1 MVKPI
6 DLQQDL
12 RIVAIRRQVK
22 LLFSAAVILLTLIA
36 GYLSW
41 NEFNRRLSTE
51 VLESYHLDTLLY
63 CIQIREALQVDLSAP
78 DQLPLSP
85 TQRQYRIE
93 LLQRRLDRIADLQHE
108 FEHQSPLSERISS
121 SLQLVQSEFDAFRVS
136 YASGDVDGS
145 LARSSLQTFLRS
157 IDRLSQLHKRA
168 HNQLHSEWNQS
179 QVERVWLLMALFAL
193 AALLGYRLVRQ
204 IFTRI
209 QQLFASQKRTESKLR
224 LSATVF
230 ESSSEGVMITDPEQ
244 IIISVNKAFTEI
256 TGYSEIEV
264 LGKTPKVLSSGRH
277 DAEFY
282 HRMWRSIRH
291 QDRWKG
297 EIWDRRKDGEIY
309 PKWQSISAVR
319 DVEGK
324 LVNYVS
330 VFSDITSIRQSQD
343 QLYHLAHHD
352 PLTDLPNRM
361 LLNARLDQAINH
373 AHRER
378 NHIALMFLD
387 LDRFKNIND
396 TLGHPVGDELLKS
409 LAQRLKSVV
418 REDDTVARLGG
429 DEMIVVLEGLEH
441 PQLATKVAENLLGIF
456 EQPFTLGEH
465 EVYVSAS
472 IGISIYPRDGSDAT
486 TLLKNADAALYM
498 AKKDGRRRY
507 HFYVEELTTSAL
519 ETLTLESDMHRGLER
534 QEFVLHYQPQFSLF
548 NGELV
553 GAEALLRWN
562 HPELGMVP
570 PNRFIPLA
578 EENGL
583 IEPLGLW
590 VLQTACR
597 QARRWQLESQVNLRM
612 SVNLSARQL
621 TRNRLVEEIAE
632 TLREFELDPHWL
644 ELEITESTVMNHPRH
659 ATEKLQAL
667 RALGI
672 TIAIDDFG
680 TGYSSLSHL
689 KSLPVDRLKIDRS
702 FIRDIPRDTDDVAL
716 ARSIIALGHS
726 LDLRVIAE
734 GVETTAQRELL
745 ASMGC
750 NEMQGYLY
758 SAPVPAAEMGRFFS
772 NEELSICINEG

>member
-1 MVKPI
+1 
-6 DLQQDL
+6 
-12 RIVAIRRQVK
+12 
-22 LLFSAAVILLTLIA
+22 
-36 GYLSW
+36 
-41 NEFNRRLSTE
+41 
-51 VLESYHLDTLLY
+51 
-63 CIQIREALQVDLSAP
+63 
-78 DQLPLSP
+78 
-85 TQRQYRIE
+85 
-93 LLQRRLDRIADLQHE
+93 
-108 FEHQSPLSERISS
+108 
-121 SLQLVQSEFDAFRVS
+121 
-136 YASGDVDGS
+136 
-145 LARSSLQTFLRS
+145 
-157 IDRLSQLHKRA
+157 
-168 HNQLHSEWNQS
+168 
-179 QVERVWLLMALFAL
+179 VERVWLLTALFAL
-193 AALLGYRLVRQ
+193 ATLLGYRLVRQ
-204 IFTRI
+204 IFIRI
-209 QQLFASQKRTESKLR
+209 QQLFASQKRSESKLR

-230 ESSSEGVMITDPEQ
+230 ESSSEGVMITDPDQ

-277 DAEFY
+277 EAEFY
-282 HRMWRSIRH
+282 RLMWASIRT
-291 QDRWKG
+291 DGRWKG

-309 PKWQSISAVR
+309 PKWQSISEVR
-319 DVEGK
+319 DIEGK

-352 PLTDLPNRM
+352 PLTGLPNRM

-373 AHRER
+373 AHREK

-409 LAQRLKSVV
+409 LAQRLQGVV

-429 DEMIVVLEGLEH
+429 DEMIVVLEGLER
-441 PQLATKVAENLLGIF
+441 PQLAAKVAKNLLQLF

-472 IGISIYPRDGSDAT
+472 IGISVYPRDGSDAT

-498 AKKDGRRRY
+498 AKRDGRKRY
-507 HFYVEELTTSAL
+507 RFYVEELTATAL
-519 ETLTLESDMHRGLER
+519 ESLTLESDMHRALER
-534 QEFVLHYQPQFSLF
+534 GEFVLHYQPQFSLF

-553 GAEALLRWN
+553 GAEALVRWN

-570 PNRFIPLA
+570 PARFIPLA

-583 IEPLGLW
+583 IEPIGLW
-590 VLQTACR
+590 VLETACR
-597 QARRWQLESQVNLRM
+597 QARTWQIESRINLRI

-621 TRNRLVEEIAE
+621 TRNRLVEEIAA
-632 TLREFELDPHWL
+632 TLRNIELDPRWL

-659 ATEKLQAL
+659 ATERLQAL

-726 LDLRVIAE
+726 LDLKVIAE

-758 SAPVPAAEMGRFFS
+758 SAPVPAAEMRRFFS
-772 NEELSICINEG
+772 NEELSICINDS